1 MTGRWGAIVLLLAG
15 CSGED
20 AADPRRAEIDA
31 SLVTD
36 AIARDTTPDEVTV
49 GDALAPPGL
58 APPGLAPISDRVV
71 AEDELLVIPIP
82 ATDAVTLAAEG
93 LPPGARLDRETRSIS
108 FRPDFIQGGLPPW
121 KVTVRAR
128 NAVGTVE
135 ASFTI
140 TVTDTIRPPTLVV
153 TKAEDLGACRRLTL
167 GQKTDAYTDSPGYAG
182 RSFTAI
188 AVVPKAASE
197 TARVP
202 VRVPLHGFGG
212 GPSTSIGCSAYLVV
226 QPHDP
231 MNSYFWGYSAN
242 LPGGSPTSGK
252 VPPYTARRVLQ
263 LVEWAQRTQG
273 GDPSRTFVSGSSM
286 GGAGA
291 MTIGLSWARHFAG
304 VDAWVGQAIARNH
317 RPARLATLEKL
328 WGTRAA
334 NLDDGAGMGVWDRL
348 DLTRVLRDE
357 PEAAGQFLF
366 LKHGKD
372 DATIHF
378 GAVTMASPLTKLSF
392 YQALRGHPH
401 YAVWD
406 EGGHGTADPVMPDGW
421 WDGGWSRIGDA
432 TAFLRRDRV
441 VPAFANAS
449 HDGDPG
455 DGTGNGKVA
464 WDANGGFAA
473 SVPIAGD
480 TGWKGDLA
488 GALNRHLRW
497 DATRVVDTTDRIE
510 LPLRVLSATGKA
522 PPRAGYPTIDDQV
535 AAKLPIV
542 VDVTLRRVQRFAADP
557 GEELAWEHGAQKG
570 VLTVAPDGAITVP
583 RLELGT
589 EWVTLVVRR

>member
-1 MTGRWGAIVLLLAG
+1 MTRRWGAIVLLIAG
-15 CSGED
+15 CGGED
-20 AADPRRAEIDA
+20 AAAPRGPDVDA
-31 SLVTD
+31 
-36 AIARDTTPDEVTV
+36 A
-49 GDALAPPGL
+49 DALAIDAPQSDATAADSGDASRSPPAL
-58 APPGLAPISDRVV
+58 AAIADRVV
-71 AEDELLVIPIP
+71 AEDELLVVPVV
-82 ATDAVTLAAEG
+82 ATDAVSVAAVG
-93 LPPGARLDRETRSIS
+93 LPPGARFDRKTRAIS
-108 FRPDFIQGGLPPW
+108 FRPDFIQGGLPPT
-121 KVTVRAR
+121 KVTVQAR
-128 NAVGTVE
+128 NAAGTAEV
-135 ASFTI
+135 SFAI
-140 TVTDTIRPPTLVV
+140 TVTDTIHPPELAV
-153 TKAEDLGACRRLTL
+153 TKTEDLGSCRRLTL

-182 RSFTAI
+182 RTFTAI
-188 AVVPKAASE
+188 AVVPKTASKA
-197 TARVP
+197 ARVP
-202 VRVPLHGFGG
+202 LRVPLHGLGG
-212 GPSTSIGCSAYLVV
+212 APSASTGCSAYVVV

-242 LPGGSPTSGK
+242 LPGGSPTTGK

-263 LVEWAQRTQG
+263 LVDWAHRTQG
-273 GDPSRTFVSGSSM
+273 GDPNRTFITGSSM

-291 MTIGLSWARHFAG
+291 MTIGLLWARHFAG
-304 VDAWVGQAIARNH
+304 IDAWLGQAIARNH

-357 PEAAGQFLF
+357 DEAAGQFLF

-378 GAVTMASPLTKLSF
+378 GAVTVASPLTKQSF

-406 EGGHGTADPVMPDGW
+406 EGGHGPADPVMPDGW

-432 TAFLRRDRV
+432 TAFLGLDRV

-464 WDANGGFAA
+464 WDESSGFAA
-473 SVPIAGD
+473 NVTIAGD
-480 TGWKGDLA
+480 TGWKGELA

-497 DATRVVDTTDRIE
+497 DATKVVDTTDRLE
-510 LPLRVLSATGKA
+510 LPLRVLSGTGKD
-522 PPRAGYPTIDDQV
+522 PPRAGYPTIDDKV

-542 VDVTLRRVQRFAADP
+542 VDVTLRRVQRFVADP
-557 GEELAWEHGAQKG
+557 GEKLAWEHGAQKG
-570 VLTVAPDGAITVP
+570 ELTVGSDGTITVP
-583 RLELGT
+583 RVALGT
-589 EWVTLVVRR
+589 EWTTLVVRR